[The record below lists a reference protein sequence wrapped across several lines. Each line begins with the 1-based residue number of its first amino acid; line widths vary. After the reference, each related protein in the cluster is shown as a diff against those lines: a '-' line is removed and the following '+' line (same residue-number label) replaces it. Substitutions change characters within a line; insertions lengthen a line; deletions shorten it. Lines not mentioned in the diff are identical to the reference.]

1 MDRDDLANILKK
13 KETDANIKT
22 EINPDELFYEFHED
36 RSSEEP
42 KTLKEWIAD
51 YPAQKE
57 ELVTWAVGLSELNY
71 AESAPPDP
79 VADARTLEIGM
90 RALSRMKY
98 RTKTEVAA
106 APIVS
111 LLEAARLQGMDPK
124 QFAERL
130 NLDKPMV
137 TKLNQKLMQVVTI
150 PSTLIQKI
158 AEELKVGVQQVQDY
172 LNRPS
177 TLASGVSYRS
187 ETKPE
192 IGSQQ
197 PFSEAIRSSLT
208 LSEERKTYWLDATQA
223 ENE

>member
-1 MDRDDLANILKK
+1 MDREDLTDKLMK
-13 KETDANIKT
+13 KETETNLQT

-36 RSSEEP
+36 RRSDAP
-42 KTLKEWIAD
+42 KTLKEWIAV

-71 AESAPPDP
+71 AEAAPPDP

-98 RTKTEVAA
+98 RTEAEVVV
-106 APIVS
+106 APLFS
-111 LLEAARLQGMDPK
+111 LLEAAKRQGMDPK

-177 TLASGVSYRS
+177 TLASGVSYLS

-208 LSEERKTYWLDATQA
+208 LSEERKTYWLDAAGT

>member
-1 MDRDDLANILKK
+1 MERDDLTDELMK
-13 KETDANIKT
+13 KEIDANVKT

-36 RSSEEP
+36 RNSAAP
-42 KTLKEWIAD
+42 KTLKEWIAV

-71 AESAPPDP
+71 AETAPPDP
-79 VADARTLEIGM
+79 AADARTLEIGM

-98 RTKTEVAA
+98 RTETEVAA
-106 APIVS
+106 APILS
-111 LLEAARLQGMDPK
+111 LLEAAKRQGMDAK

-197 PFSEAIRSSLT
+197 PFSEAIRTSLT
-208 LSEERKTYWLDATQA
+208 LSEERKTYWLDANEA